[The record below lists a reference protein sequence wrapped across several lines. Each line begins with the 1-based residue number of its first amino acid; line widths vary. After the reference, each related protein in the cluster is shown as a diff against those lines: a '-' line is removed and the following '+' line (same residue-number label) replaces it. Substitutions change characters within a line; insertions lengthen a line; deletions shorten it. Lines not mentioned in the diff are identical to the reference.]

1 MTRFLFI
8 FVGALTWLCTNA
20 DNYSNI
26 ILNAAAQWETEIND
40 ITNGLPT
47 GWAIKG
53 GGHGDESYT
62 FGPASNTG
70 KSRIMKLAD
79 GSVFAAGMYFCQR
92 DATVTTEFVYGLA
105 DNHHLTLQPGN
116 YQLSY
121 NILRWSGNDGG
132 KCGVIITDIDGN
144 TLTSVDEYNPTTP
157 YPADGI
163 IVDSE
168 AKTIEF
174 TVSTA
179 GDYLIKFITSSGWQ
193 GVLLCNVLLKSD
205 PSTTN
210 IKGIGMDATVVKTEC
225 FNLAGQRISTNAE
238 GIKLIKQTFSDGTI
252 RVTKVAQ

>member
-1 MTRFLFI
+1 MKKILFT
-8 FVGALTWLCTNA
+8 FVAALTCLCANA
-20 DNYSNI
+20 DNYSNV
-26 ILNAAAQWETEIND
+26 ILNAAAQWEAEIND

-47 GWAIKG
+47 GWGIKG

-79 GSVFAAGMYFCQR
+79 GSAFVAGMYFCQR
-92 DATVTTEFVYGLA
+92 DATITTEFVYGLA

-121 NILRWSGNDGG
+121 NILRWSGNNDG
-132 KCGVIITDIDGN
+132 KCGVIISDIDGN
-144 TLTSVDEYNPTTP
+144 TLTNVDEYNPTTP

-193 GVLLCNVLLKSD
+193 GVLLCK
-205 PSTTN
+205 
-210 IKGIGMDATVVKTEC
+210 
-225 FNLAGQRISTNAE
+225 
-238 GIKLIKQTFSDGTI
+238 
-252 RVTKVAQ
+252 